1 MQKVIPHFI
10 NGKILDYRN
19 KSTPSII
26 TNPALGTPVGEVYF
40 AEAGLIAE
48 AIAAAKSAYA
58 TWSVLPVVKRARIL
72 FKFKQLLEENL
83 QNLAEIITVEH
94 GKTLDDAKGEMLR
107 GIEVVE
113 FACGIAYLLKGAY
126 TENVG
131 TQVDSYSVRYPLGI
145 CVGFTPFNFP
155 AMVPLWMF
163 PLAIACGN
171 CFILKPSEKVPTLA
185 VRLAELFCKAG
196 LPPGVLQVIHGDKSV
211 VDVLLESPEVHAVS
225 FVGSTPVAKYVY
237 AAAAKFG
244 KRVQALGGAKNHCVV
259 MPDADLESV
268 INSIKGAAFGAA
280 GQRCMSLSVVVA
292 VGEYNAD
299 QLVARLI
306 EALND
311 IRIGNGSKDD
321 VDMGPI
327 QNAAHRD
334 NIIKVLENGIA
345 AGAKLV
351 VDGREFSITKKG
363 KGFFLGPSLFDH
375 VTTDM
380 DLYKQE
386 IFGPVLC
393 LVRVHDLDSAINI
406 INEHAYGNGA
416 AIYTQSGYA
425 ARKFSSTVQ
434 AGMVGVNVP
443 IPVPM
448 AFYSFGGWKNSMF
461 GHANMYGLEGI
472 NFYTKLKTIT
482 ARWPEIDFEATDFQ
496 MPVMN

>member
-1 MQKVIPHFI
+1 
-10 NGKILDYRN
+10 
-19 KSTPSII
+19 
-26 TNPALGTPVGEVYF
+26 
-40 AEAGLIAE
+40 
-48 AIAAAKSAYA
+48 
-58 TWSVLPVVKRARIL
+58 
-72 FKFKQLLEENL
+72 
-83 QNLAEIITVEH
+83 
-94 GKTLDDAKGEMLR
+94 
-107 GIEVVE
+107 
-113 FACGIAYLLKGAY
+113 
-126 TENVG
+126 
-131 TQVDSYSVRYPLGI
+131 
-145 CVGFTPFNFP
+145 
-155 AMVPLWMF
+155 
-163 PLAIACGN
+163 
-171 CFILKPSEKVPTLA
+171 
-185 VRLAELFCKAG
+185 
-196 LPPGVLQVIHGDKSV
+196 
-211 VDVLLESPEVHAVS
+211 
-225 FVGSTPVAKYVY
+225 
-237 AAAAKFG
+237 
-244 KRVQALGGAKNHCVV
+244 

-292 VGEYNAD
+292 VGEYTAD

-311 IRIGNGSKDD
+311 IRIGNGTKDD

-461 GHANMYGLEGI
+461 GHANMYGSEGI